1 MSAPKKP
8 GAASISAAKHVTAL
22 NLALGPVRRRGVFFR
37 RLHATQL
44 ALAACMPRLTPTG
57 PSIGTTAYR
66 AKVRLIVAALLGAA
80 AVCATSPALASIQ
93 PLSEVELSGVTAQGS
108 SIVEGLDAQAFAA
121 DLRAMGLTPFSA
133 PLYEGQTV
141 IKMTI
146 DVEPI
151 SVQADLS
158 DVVFRANGMRQ
169 DKSLGHIQ
177 INDINVTGT
186 TLWIWVDN
194 RTFALTPP

>member
-1 MSAPKKP
+1 
-8 GAASISAAKHVTAL
+8 
-22 NLALGPVRRRGVFFR
+22 
-37 RLHATQL
+37 
-44 ALAACMPRLTPTG
+44 
-57 PSIGTTAYR
+57 
-66 AKVRLIVAALLGAA
+66 
-80 AVCATSPALASIQ
+80 
-93 PLSEVELSGVTAQGS
+93 
-108 SIVEGLDAQAFAA
+108 
-121 DLRAMGLTPFSA
+121 MGLTPFSA